1 MSTMKNISYILIA
14 ILASALIASCSLE
27 EERTSFVNREN
38 AYGTVTQCKSVL
50 NSCYDPLADIVGASY
65 FLMTENCNDL
75 WYGGPTSIVDSY
87 LNISPSNPGIGSSIW
102 DKGYFAVMCCN
113 ECVECI
119 SASELPDEEKMPLAA
134 EARALRALYYYVLTC
149 TFGDVPFYT
158 CMVEDVDVMKEICV
172 LPRRDASEIRAE
184 LYADLRDNALPWFTQ
199 ENGLKARPS
208 EIAGNRAG
216 YALSLMLM
224 AKFAMWNKDWEAA
237 LVPLE
242 LMEQLYG
249 PLTEERYPLEHTQ
262 WRFSNVHEGIYEIQH
277 AYSTTGV
284 KYSSGIASVCLPVY
298 KDNLFDGVA
307 IEGLGTNISSGTTL
321 RATSH
326 FTSIFKPL
334 PLKKVKETINGE
346 SKNRYYLDLTLL
358 DKVDKRIQYM
368 FAMGNLET
376 GETFEAVKGHGRPS
390 TGPKFWCPD
399 MISNKDYN
407 NYPFFRYA
415 DAVLMMAE
423 VLACMEN
430 ADLAKA
436 TEYLN
441 QTRVRA
447 GIKPLDPPA
456 DKETFMTELINERAR
471 ELGGEM
477 HRKFDLVR
485 WGIWYER
492 TLEYT
497 HNSKVK
503 DNIMPCHEYYPIPD
517 EQCALGNYV
526 LTNDA
531 YTSAAAPEVGNES
544 EKEDENETDSATE

>member
-1 MSTMKNISYILIA
+1 MKKIIYILTIA
-14 ILASALIASCSLE
+14 VLCLPSCSLE

-38 AYGTVTQCKSVL
+38 AYRTVTQCKAVL
-50 NSCYDPLADIVGASY
+50 NSCYDPLADIVGSSY

-87 LNISPSNPGIGSSIW
+87 LNISPTNPGIGSSIW
-102 DKGYFAVMCCN
+102 DKCYFAIMCCN

-119 SASELPDEEKMPLAA
+119 TASALSEKDKMPLVA

-158 CMVEDVDVMKEICV
+158 CMVSDVEVLKQISA
-172 LPRRDASEIRAE
+172 LPRRSAKLIREE
-184 LYADLRDNALPWFTQ
+184 LYADLKDNALPWFTE
-199 ENGLKARPS
+199 ENGLKKRPS

-224 AKFAMWNKDWEAA
+224 AKFAIWNEDWDAA

-242 LMEQLYG
+242 LLEQLYG
-249 PLTEERYPLEHTQ
+249 ALTEKNYPLKHTQ
-262 WRFSNVHEGIYEIQH
+262 WRYPNVSEGIYEIQH
-277 AYSTTGV
+277 AYSVTGV
-284 KYSSGIASVCLPVY
+284 KYTSGIASVSLPVY
-298 KDNLFDGVA
+298 EDGLFDGVKLDS
-307 IEGLGTNISSGTTL
+307 LGTNISSGTTL

-326 FTSIFKPL
+326 FVSIFKPL
-334 PLKKVKETINGE
+334 PLKKVSDK
-346 SKNRYYLDLTLL
+346 YVLDLQALGS
-358 DKVDKRIQYM
+358 VDKRIQYM
-368 FAMGNLET
+368 FAMGNLTT

-390 TGPKFWCPD
+390 TGPKFWCPN
-399 MISNKDYN
+399 MISNKDSN

-415 DAVLMMAE
+415 DAVLMLAE
-423 VLACMEN
+423 VHAFKKIPDMT
-430 ADLAKA
+430 KA
-436 TEYLN
+436 VYYLN
-441 QTRVRA
+441 MTRERA
-447 GIKPLDPPA
+447 GISLLD
-456 DKETFMTELINERAR
+456 DTMDQDTFMTELINERAR

-492 TLEYT
+492 TLQYT

-517 EQCALGNYV
+517 EQCALGGYV

-531 YTSAAAPEVGNES
+531 YTAAVAS
-544 EKEDENETDSATE
+544 EAETE

>member
-1 MSTMKNISYILIA
+1 MCTMKRISYILTA
-14 ILASALIASCSLE
+14 FLMSAFVSACSLD

-38 AYGTVTQCKSVL
+38 AYGTVTQCKSIL
-50 NSCYDPLADIVGASY
+50 NSCYDPLADFVGSSY

-87 LNISPSNPGIGSSIW
+87 LNISPSNPGVGSSIW
-102 DKGYFAVMCCN
+102 DKCYFAVMCCN

-119 SASELPDEEKMPLAA
+119 SASELSDEEKMPLAA

-158 CMVEDVDVMKEICV
+158 CMVSDVDVMKQISV

-184 LYADLRDNALPWFTQ
+184 LYADLRDNALPYFTE
-199 ENGLKARPS
+199 ENGLKSRPS

-224 AKFAMWNKDWEAA
+224 AKFAMWNEDWDSA
-237 LVPLE
+237 LAPLLLLE
-242 LMEQLYG
+242 ELYG
-249 PLTEERYPLEHTQ
+249 PLTEENYPLEQTQ
-262 WRFSNVHEGIYEIQH
+262 WRFGNVGEGIYEIQH

-284 KYSSGIASVCLPVY
+284 KYSSGIASVALPVY
-298 KDNLFDGVA
+298 NDGLFDGVA
-307 IEGLGTNISSGTTL
+307 LPGLGTNISSGTTL

-326 FTSIFKPL
+326 FVDIFKPL
-334 PLKKVKETINGE
+334 PLKKVSGK
-346 SKNRYYLDLTLL
+346 YALDLSAL
-358 DKVDKRIQYM
+358 DDVDRRIQYM

-390 TGPKFWCPD
+390 TGPKFWCPG
-399 MISNKDYN
+399 MISNKDSN

-423 VLACMEN
+423 VYAKIEN
-430 ADLAKA
+430 SNLVKA

-441 QTRVRA
+441 KTRIRA
-447 GIKPLDPPA
+447 GITPLDTPA
-456 DKETFMTELINERAR
+456 DQDTFMTELMNERAR

-485 WGIWYER
+485 WRVWYDR
-492 TLEYT
+492 TLKYT
-497 HNSKVK
+497 HNSKIK
-503 DNIMPCHEYYPIPD
+503 DNIMPYHEFYPIPD
-517 EQCALGNYV
+517 EQCALSGYI

-531 YTSAAAPEVGNES
+531 YAAGNASVSVE
-544 EKEDENETDSATE
+544 